1 MLDGARD
8 CSQDLCMLG
17 KYCTAGVDCQPLIKE
32 ILNKRIRFC
41 ILWDEHCLLKVVS
54 LIELM
59 VQRIME
65 LEHSVDRKVGLLGIK
80 LSRLLGWVGA
90 ERREGCRKGKQI
102 L

>member
-8 CSQDLCMLG
+8 YSQDLCMLG

-59 VQRIME
+59 VQRNYGIRAFCGQKGRFPGDQT
-65 LEHSVDRKVGLLGIK
+65 VKAVGVGWGREK
-80 LSRLLGWVGA
+80 RRL
-90 ERREGCRKGKQI
+90 
-102 L
+102 